1 MILQLFTSFPGK
13 WCEIHSECK
22 KMNNSAMHCKV
33 CRAFLRSFAVSTCY
47 GYTRIMEAYALCAER
62 EVVMAD
68 GWMIPKNIR
77 QIGENHGRI
86 HIYIEDYV
94 ATFLTQFSKNLGAC
108 MCVGACYGKIYE
120 ETDCINIVIDGAVMD
135 TARPETVEQVLSE
148 EPYRR
153 AEREGITYFAGKKV
167 IGKIIADTEMQHVQ
181 DDQAAQVLRTTGFM
195 GSRMELALM
204 VGKEEGIRA
213 FFVSIRGTVEKIENY
228 YIYYDK
234 NEPMQNY
241 LIRWNE
247 NVRGISEERKA
258 QIREQEEM
266 QQIISVKK
274 KEAFPLLECAA
285 CLLLVIACAIG
296 VVSINN
302 YQRMQQVEENMINL
316 ARDFYERDEALPVS
330 GENIISEEGAV
341 PEEWAM
347 PGENVPQE
355 ELPIY
360 VPQSER
366 ENGQGQSAT
375 LPGEVEN
382 GVTVIPGETQE
393 QSTIAP
399 EITPVQGQTTPA
411 PTPIV
416 ESVEAPVVSYREY
429 IVQQG
434 DTLSSICYVFYQDRS
449 KVDEVCRLNGIS
461 NPDTLAIGQKIL
473 LP

>member
-1 MILQLFTSFPGK
+1 MD
-13 WCEIHSECK
+13 
-22 KMNNSAMHCKV
+22 NSAMHCKV
-33 CRAFLRSFAVSTCY
+33 CRAFLRSFAVRTCY
-47 GYTRIMEAYALCAER
+47 GYTKIMEAYALCAGR

-68 GWMIPKNIR
+68 GWTIPKNIR

-153 AEREGITYFAGKKV
+153 AEREGMTYFSGKKV
-167 IGKIIADTEMQHVQ
+167 IGKIIADTETQHMQ
-181 DDQAAQVLRTTGFM
+181 DERAAQVLRTTGFM
-195 GSRMELALM
+195 GSRMEFALM
-204 VGKEEGIRA
+204 VGKEDGIRA
-213 FFVSIRGTVEKIENY
+213 FFVSIRGTVEKVENY

-258 QIREQEEM
+258 QIREQEEV
-266 QQIISVKK
+266 QQMISVKK
-274 KEAFPLLECAA
+274 KEAFPLVECAA
-285 CLLLVIACAIG
+285 CLMLVVACALG

-302 YQRMQQVEENMINL
+302 YQRMQKVEESMVNL
-316 ARDFYERDEALPVS
+316 ARDFYRENETVPVS
-330 GENIISEEGAV
+330 GESVISEESAI
-341 PEEWAM
+341 PEE
-347 PGENVPQE
+347 NTPQE
-355 ELPIY
+355 ELPVY

-366 ENGQGQSAT
+366 ESEQGESSEEQGQPT
-375 LPGEVEN
+375 
-382 GVTVIPGETQE
+382 VTPETVPEQE
-393 QSTIAP
+393 QPITTTAAP
-399 EITPVQGQTTPA
+399 PEQATPA
-411 PTPIV
+411 PTQAM

-461 NPDTLAIGQKIL
+461 DPDTLAIGQKIL